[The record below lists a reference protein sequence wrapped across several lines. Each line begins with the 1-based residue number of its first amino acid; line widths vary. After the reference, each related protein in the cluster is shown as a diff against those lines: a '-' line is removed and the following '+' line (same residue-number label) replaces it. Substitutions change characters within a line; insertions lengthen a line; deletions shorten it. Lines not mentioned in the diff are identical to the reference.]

1 MLFFTNFALVSVQT
15 RNSFEGQPCFCKYA
29 MGPDQVEPMFKYLK
43 KQFPGLQLVVIVLP
57 GK

>member
-1 MLFFTNFALVSVQT
+1 
-15 RNSFEGQPCFCKYA
+15 

-57 GK
+57 GKYGNVVNRNFF

>member
-1 MLFFTNFALVSVQT
+1 
-15 RNSFEGQPCFCKYA
+15 

-57 GK
+57 GKYRYCNVADPELFLAVTSV